1 MALTPDE
8 ILNHEFTRKGSRAYV
23 AREVDSFLDEVN
35 NDYRALIADYEALQ
49 KKSRQQQEHIDELEG
64 QKNQVNESIMF
75 AQSAASRLRSETEE
89 EVKSQLEK
97 AQQEAKEM
105 LDNARTKAEEESKR
119 LAQENVDLVNEQN
132 RLRERVAAF
141 KNSFLSLL
149 DDQKA
154 LLQEDKLAEAIE
166 ALPESMIS
174 QKALDNIASEDS
186 EETVELPTD
195 LKEIPDFA
203 KGPIEKKDAAV
214 PSTTEPASKVDADT
228 EKPADPTVVV
238 FPESEEK

>member
-49 KKSRQQQEHIDELEG
+49 KKSRQQQEQIDELEG

-97 AQQEAKEM
+97 AQQEAKEIV
-105 LDNARTKAEEESKR
+105 DNARTKAEAEANR
-119 LAQENVDLVNEQN
+119 LAKENVDLVDEQN
-132 RLRERVAAF
+132 RLRGRVNDF
-141 KNSFLSLL
+141 KQSFLSLL
-149 DDQKA
+149 EDQKA
-154 LLQEDKLAEAIE
+154 LLQEDKLSEAVE
-166 ALPESMIS
+166 ALPASMLS
-174 QKALDNIASEDS
+174 QKVLDDGNAAD
-186 EETVELPTD
+186 EEAVDLPTD

-203 KGPIEKKDAAV
+203 KGPIEKKADDKAAD
-214 PSTTEPASKVDADT
+214 SDQPASKVNEDT